1 MSEIMLYLISN
12 TFSVYIY
19 SRFIKIFLKECRV
32 SNGILI
38 LSYCLYYIIN
48 SLVFLKFHNPY
59 LNLLTTLVPLGFIT
73 FEYKAKTSLRISSTI
88 LMVVTVGSIDS
99 IIVTLFGKNSIVVSN
114 GFITGLVCF
123 LLELLIENMIIPK
136 NIYDIKLLH
145 LISLLVVPGGSITIL
160 VLNKNQDS
168 MFVIIQSS
176 ILLVINFMVF
186 FFYDLIMKTYEEK
199 IKLQAMEQKNKE
211 YVHQIE
217 LNNTI
222 QEQVRY
228 LRHDMN
234 NHLQHIEILLKQ
246 EDYSGVYE
254 YLNICK
260 ESNSCNG
267 LYSNCGNIDIDSLLN
282 YKLSK
287 IDKEVTVETNIS
299 IPKDISVNSFDL
311 TVILGNLLDNSIEAL
326 EKCQNKY
333 LSINLTYDKGVLFID
348 IKNSY
353 TGKLKI
359 LNDTIKTSKQD
370 KKHHGLG
377 IQSVRHTL
385 KKYNGTI
392 NFLYDKNIFQVKVML
407 FDLV

>member
-114 GFITGLVCF
+114 GFITGLVCL

-359 LNDTIKTSKQD
+359 LNDTIKTSWF
-370 KKHHGLG
+370 
-377 IQSVRHTL
+377 RHT
-385 KKYNGTI
+385 KC
-392 NFLYDKNIFQVKVML
+392 
-407 FDLV
+407 